1 MKYVRNINSAFPES
15 AILSKNYKLGFQP
28 HRWRCAVGKWSKL
41 NLPCSSSSLA
51 LPSEPSLHYC
61 LKYTHSPPPPS
72 VAVEKLS
79 SMKLVPRA
87 IKVGDCCD
95 NAHSNEKI
103 VMSNFS
109 LPRFISN
116 EFLFPSD
123 YWHLFLTFPGF
134 WSILADH
141 NIESQYILKLS
152 NTHFIDLSIA
162 LNISWV

>member
-1 MKYVRNINSAFPES
+1 
-15 AILSKNYKLGFQP
+15 
-28 HRWRCAVGKWSKL
+28 
-41 NLPCSSSSLA
+41 
-51 LPSEPSLHYC
+51 
-61 LKYTHSPPPPS
+61 
-72 VAVEKLS
+72 
-79 SMKLVPRA
+79 MKLVPGA

-95 NAHSNEKI
+95 NAYSNEKI

-123 YWHLFLTFPGF
+123 YWHLFLTFPGS

-141 NIESQYILKLS
+141 NIESQNILKLS